1 MAYDSDSDVYEIL
14 IFAYFHTHRRTLRQR
29 RAIWIHDTIRKRRQ
43 LGEYHRLVSEL
54 RRDSLFSLQNV
65 LSYVTYC
72 IRSTTSTSETH
83 HSEDEHP
90 LQEVH

>member
-1 MAYDSDSDVYEIL
+1 MASDDSDSDVDEIL
-14 IFAYFHTHRRTLRQR
+14 IFTYLHTYYRRRLGQR

-54 RRDSLFSLQNV
+54 LRDSFRFQNV

-72 IRSTTSTSETH
+72 IRSTTSTSGTH
-83 HSEDEHP
+83 HSED
-90 LQEVH
+90 